1 MPTITP
7 DKPLYLA
14 DSIITL
20 GGDDYQAAISSAVF
34 TPSTPAPQVF
44 KGLTPTARYKRQ
56 GLADWTLDLGYVQD
70 PDDEDSLSNY
80 LHDHEGEEIDAVIEP
95 NDGGSSWAAKINV
108 AAGSLGGAVETYGT
122 STVSCSST
130 KPARTAAPVVP

>member
-1 MPTITP
+1 MSTVTPTE
-7 DKPLYLA
+7 PLFLA
-14 DSIITL
+14 DCLITL
-20 GGDDYQAAISSAVF
+20 GADDFQAAVSSVLF

-56 GLADWTLDLGYVQD
+56 GLADWTLDLAYVQD
-70 PDDEDSLSNY
+70 PDMETSLSNY
-80 LHDHEGEEIDAVIEP
+80 LHDHEGEEIAAVIEP
-95 NDGGSSWAAKINV
+95 NNGGSSWAATINV

-130 KPARTAAPVVP
+130 KPVRTPAAP